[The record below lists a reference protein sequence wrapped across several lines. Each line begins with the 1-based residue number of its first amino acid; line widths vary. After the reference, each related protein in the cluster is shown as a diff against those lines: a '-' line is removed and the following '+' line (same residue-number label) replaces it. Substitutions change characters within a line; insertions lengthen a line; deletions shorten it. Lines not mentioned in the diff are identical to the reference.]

1 MMEEEFFSTIKL
13 TSGEEIIA
21 KVCYL
26 PDEDS
31 LIVENPMLVEKSSQ
45 KKNGKSLD
53 GFILKDWIS
62 STYDSLF
69 VIKMEQ
75 IITMTELDK
84 RIESFYLNNL
94 SNGPKQESLT
104 ESEDDS
110 NDPIKVKPNKFS
122 KQMGYLGSVKETKKL
137 LEEIYKKS

>member
-1 MMEEEFFSTIKL
+1 MMEEEFFSTLKL

-31 LIVENPMLVEKSSQ
+31 LLVENPMLVEKLTQ
-45 KKNGKSLD
+45 KKNGKSVQ
-53 GFILKDWIS
+53 GFILKDWIH

-75 IITMTELDK
+75 VITMTELDK
-84 RIESFYLNNL
+84 RIEVFYLNNV
-94 SNGPKQESLT
+94 
-104 ESEDDS
+104 SEDSS
-110 NDPIKVKPNKFS
+110 NEPEEDTINVKPNRFS
-122 KQMGYLGSVKETKKL
+122 KQMGYLGSVRETKKF

>member
-13 TSGEEIIA
+13 SSGEEIIA

-26 PDEDS
+26 PDENS
-31 LIVENPMLVEKSSQ
+31 LLVENPLLVEKLSQ
-45 KKNGKSLD
+45 KKNGKPVE
-53 GFILKDWIS
+53 GFILKDWIH

-75 IITMTELDK
+75 VITMTELDK

-94 SNGPKQESLT
+94 N
-104 ESEDDS
+104 DDS
-110 NDPIKVKPNKFS
+110 NEELLSELNNSINVKPNKFS
-122 KQMGYLGSVKETKKL
+122 KQMGYLGSVKETKKF